1 MNQLSG
7 VPYTAYIGIDWASS
21 KHDICLQVAG
31 SEDRVFDRITHT
43 PEAIEEWAQ
52 ALYQR
57 LGGPIAVAL
66 ELSEGPIVSALQKY
80 DFLVLFPI
88 DPKRLARYREAF
100 VPSGAKDDPT
110 DAEFAMD
117 YLMRHPE
124 KLKALK
130 PESAAMRKLRYL
142 IEARDRIRG
151 DQSRYVNRLIQ
162 ALKHYYPQAVDW
174 FNDHNTLV
182 FCDFLQQWPTLA
194 TVQRARK
201 TKLERFFKEH
211 NVRFA
216 RLIEDRIQAIKAAT
230 PLTRDEAVIEAH
242 QLQVEI
248 LVEQLRLTIK
258 AMKCFD
264 EKIAAIAAQFPD
276 YELLYTALPGAGKV
290 IAPRLLAAFGED
302 RDRYNCAAQ
311 LQKRSGIA
319 PITKRSGNSTW
330 VHWRFQCPK
339 FLRQTFIDFAAQTIN
354 KSAWAGAYYRQQ
366 RAKGASH
373 HMAVR
378 ALAYKWIRVLYR
390 CWQERTPYDESKYL
404 ETLRRRG
411 SPLLKQL
418 AEAA

>member
-7 VPYTAYIGIDWASS
+7 TSFTAYIGIDWASS
-21 KHDICLQVAG
+21 KHDICVQVAG
-31 SEDRVFDRITHT
+31 NEDRVFERISHT
-43 PEAIEEWAQ
+43 PEAIEVWAQ
-52 ALYQR
+52 ALYRR

-66 ELSEGPIVSALQKY
+66 ELSEGPIVSALEKY

-100 VPSGAKDDPT
+100 TPSGAKDDPT

-124 KLKALK
+124 KLTPLK
-130 PESAAMRKLRYL
+130 PESAPIRKLRYL
-142 IEARDRIRG
+142 VEARDRIRG
-151 DQSRYVNRLIQ
+151 DQSRCVNRLIQ
-162 ALKHYYPQAVDW
+162 ALKQYYPQAVDW

-182 FCDFLQQWPTLA
+182 FCDFLQQWPTL
-194 TVQRARK
+194 TKVRRARK
-201 TKLERFFKEH
+201 TRLERFFRDH

-216 RLIEDRIQAIKAAT
+216 RLIEERIAAIKAAT
-230 PLTRDEAVIEAH
+230 PLTCDEAVIEAH
-242 QLQVEI
+242 RLQVEV
-248 LVEQLRLTIK
+248 LVEQLRLTIQ
-258 AMKCFD
+258 AMKSFD
-264 EKIAAIAAQFPD
+264 EEITAIATQFPD
-276 YELLYTALPGAGKV
+276 YGHLYTPLPGAGKV

-366 RAKGASH
+366 RDKGASH
-373 HMAVR
+373 NMAVR

-404 ETLRRRG
+404 EALRRRG

>member
-7 VPYTAYIGIDWASS
+7 KPYTAYIGIDWANS
-21 KHDICLQVAG
+21 KHDICLQLAG
-31 SEDRVFDRITHT
+31 GEDRAFERIKHT

-66 ELSEGPIVSALQKY
+66 ELSEGAIVSALEKY

-130 PESAAMRKLRYL
+130 PESAPMRKLRYL
-142 IEARDRIRG
+142 VEARERIRG

-162 ALKHYYPQAVDW
+162 ALKQYYPQAVDW

-182 FCDFLQQWPTLA
+182 FCDFLQQWPTL
-194 TVQRARK
+194 TKVRRARK
-201 TKLERFFKEH
+201 ARLERFFKEH

-216 RLIEDRIQAIKAAT
+216 HIIEERIQAIKAAT
-230 PLTRDEAVIEAH
+230 PLTHDEAVIEAH
-242 QLQVEI
+242 RLQVEV

-264 EKIAAIAAQFPD
+264 EQIAAIAAQFPD
-276 YELLYTALPGAGKV
+276 YEHLYTPLPGAGKV

-302 RDRYNCAAQ
+302 RDRYHCAAQ
-311 LQKRSGIA
+311 LQNRSGIA
-319 PITKRSGNSTW
+319 PITKRSGDSTW

-366 RAKGASH
+366 RDKGASH
-373 HMAVR
+373 HVAVR

-390 CWQERTPYDESKYL
+390 CWQQRTPYDESKYL
-404 ETLRRRG
+404 DTLRRRG

>member
-1 MNQLSG
+1 MNQLSEK
-7 VPYTAYIGIDWASS
+7 PFTAYIGIDWASS

-31 SEDRVFDRITHT
+31 SDERSFERIKHT

-52 ALYQR
+52 ALHQSV
-57 LGGPIAVAL
+57 GGPVAVAL

-88 DPKRLARYREAF
+88 DPKRLAKYREAF

-124 KLKALK
+124 KLKAIK
-130 PESAAMRKLRYL
+130 PESAPMRKLRYL
-142 IEARDRIRG
+142 VEARDRIRG
-151 DQSRYVNRLIQ
+151 DQSRCVNRLIQ
-162 ALKHYYPQAVDW
+162 ALKQYYPQAVDW

-182 FCDFLQQWPTLA
+182 FCDFLKQWPTI
-194 TVQRARK
+194 TKVQRARK
-201 TKLERFFKEH
+201 ARLERFFKEH

-230 PLTRDEAVIEAH
+230 PLTHDKAVIEAH

-264 EKIAAIAAQFPD
+264 EEIATISAQFPD

-290 IAPRLLAAFGED
+290 IAPRLLVAFGED

-339 FLRQTFIDFAAQTIN
+339 FLPQTFIDCAAQTIN

-390 CWQERTPYDESKYL
+390 CWQDQSPYDESKYL

>member
-7 VPYTAYIGIDWASS
+7 EPYTAYIGIDWASS

-31 SEDRVFDRITHT
+31 SEDRVFERIKHT

-66 ELSEGPIVSALQKY
+66 ELGEGPIVSALQKY
-80 DFLVLFPI
+80 DFLVLFPV

-100 VPSGAKDDPT
+100 TPSGAKDDPT

-124 KLKALK
+124 KLTPLK
-130 PESAAMRKLRYL
+130 PESAPMRKLRYL
-142 IEARDRIRG
+142 VEARDRIRG
-151 DQSRYVNRLIQ
+151 DQSRCVNRLVQ
-162 ALKHYYPQAVDW
+162 ALKQYYPQAVDW

-182 FCDFLQQWPTLA
+182 FCDFLKQWPTLT
-194 TVQRARK
+194 TVRRARK
-201 TKLERFFKEH
+201 TRLERFFKEH

-216 RLIEDRIQAIKAAT
+216 HIIEARIQAIKAAT
-230 PLTRDEAVIEAH
+230 PLTHDEAVIEAH
-242 QLQVEI
+242 RLQVEV

-264 EKIAAIAAQFPD
+264 EQIAAIAAQFPD
-276 YELLYTALPGAGKV
+276 YEHLYTPLPGAGKV

-302 RDRYNCAAQ
+302 RDRYHCAAQ

-319 PITKRSGNSTW
+319 PITKRSGDSTW
-330 VHWRFQCPK
+330 VHWRFQCSK
-339 FLRQTFIDFAAQTIN
+339 FLRQTFIDFAAQTVN

-366 RAKGASH
+366 RDKGASH
-373 HMAVR
+373 NMAVR